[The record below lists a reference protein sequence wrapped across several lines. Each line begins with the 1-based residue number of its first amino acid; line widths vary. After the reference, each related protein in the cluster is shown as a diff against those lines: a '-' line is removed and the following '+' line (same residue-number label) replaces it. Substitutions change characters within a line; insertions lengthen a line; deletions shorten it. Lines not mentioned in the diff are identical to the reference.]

1 MAVIRIIRRPEEGKN
16 GKSPLYAVFYCSRE
30 KVRIPV
36 KISVSAQE
44 WDVKGEK
51 IRGRSQDVKDNNLI
65 IEDTRARISDVL
77 VTARLRHEKLTRESF
92 LRAYNSP
99 RDYKDFYDYVDA
111 LQRIEGRTL
120 ALNTCR
126 QHAAVISKLRT
137 YRPGLAFHEI
147 TPQTVRGFVT
157 WLRKIGNQEA
167 TVWKNISCLKTYV
180 CAAER
185 SGYIQDNPFKSI
197 KIRHPRNKIVYLT
210 EGELKTLI
218 RIYNSDQ
225 YRDLDLQCLR
235 FFLFMCFT
243 SLHVGDALRL
253 RIEDIRGSEIHYT
266 RSKTRLNV
274 CVPLSVPAVKL
285 VEYYRGGRDSGPLI
299 ERFAKEQTINRK
311 LKSICSVAGI
321 DKPVSCKA
329 GRHTFAT
336 LYYQKNR
343 DILTLQNILGH
354 SSLRMT
360 TVYAH
365 VIDEVRAEGVHVFD
379 GLL

>member
-1 MAVIRIIRRPEEGKN
+1 M
-16 GKSPLYAVFYCSRE
+16 
-30 KVRIPV
+30 
-36 KISVSAQE
+36 
-44 WDVKGEK
+44 W
-51 IRGRSQDVKDNNLI
+51 
-65 IEDTRARISDVL
+65 
-77 VTARLRHEKLTRESF
+77 
-92 LRAYNSP
+92 
-99 RDYKDFYDYVDA
+99 
-111 LQRIEGRTL
+111 TL
-120 ALNTCR
+120 
-126 QHAAVISKLRT
+126 SKLRT

-365 VIDEVRAEGVHVFD
+365 VIDEARAEGVHVFD